1 MSGPAPRGRAAKAWL
16 VAGFLACALPVGLT
30 AAILMPSAQ
39 VPDEAT
45 HTARAAGLLRG
56 AVLASRRWAID
67 PVRGDYAWEAGV
79 KADVPLVAMAL
90 TNTAQPPLQGRKRL
104 KPLNLHAVF
113 FWDVPNTAMYF
124 PAAYVPAA
132 LGMALVAALHGSAP
146 IGFVAARLGSLAAYL
161 ALGAAALAL
170 TLYGEALLLAV
181 LLLPMPLLLAGSV
194 NQDGVLIALTC
205 GAVAALTRPGA
216 GWRLAGLAGL
226 TLLALAKP
234 PYAPLLGLYL
244 ATPGAEGWRW
254 RAAATLAGAAAV
266 GLWVAL
272 TAAFVVVRFNYLLP
286 YSLRPGFYHPGPLYP
301 GNPAAWFD
309 RMDPGAQ
316 LAGLALHPLAL
327 FGVVARTMATWRP
340 PLFAELIGSY
350 GTAAMPVGC
359 WLGWLWALAGA
370 AALAAPGG
378 RPRIAVLLLIIG
390 SLWAV
395 MLSLYVNNTEV
406 GALMVAGF
414 YARYLLPLAPC
425 LVLARAPAAPA
436 PAPVLAFLLTLGL
449 CDAVYFPI
457 LIWRT
462 YGA

>member
-16 VAGFLACALPVGLT
+16 VAGFLSCALPVGLT
-30 AAILMPSAQ
+30 AAILMPSGQ

-79 KADVPLVAMAL
+79 KADVPLVEMAL
-90 TNTAQPPLQGRKRL
+90 TNTARPPLEGRKRL
-104 KPLNLHAVF
+104 KKLNLRAVF
-113 FWDVPNTAMYF
+113 FWDLPNTAMYF
-124 PAAYVPAA
+124 PAAYVPAS

-226 TLLALAKP
+226 TLLAVAKP
-234 PYAPLLGLYL
+234 PYALLLGLSL
-244 ATPGAEGWRW
+244 VTPGAEGWRW
-254 RAAATLAGAAAV
+254 RAAALLAGAAAV

-272 TAAFVVVRFNYLLP
+272 TAAFVVVPFDYFLP
-286 YSLRPGFYHPGPLYP
+286 DSLRPGFYHPGPLYP
-301 GNPAAWFD
+301 GNPAAWFC

-316 LAGLALHPLAL
+316 LAGLAVHPLAL
-327 FGVVARTMATWRP
+327 AGVVARTLAAWRP
-340 PLFAELIGSY
+340 AMFSELIGRY
-350 GTAAMPVGC
+350 GPAVMPVGW
-359 WLGWLWALAGA
+359 WLGWLWGLAGA
-370 AALAAPGG
+370 ALVARGG
-378 RPRIAVLLLIIG
+378 RPRIAVLLLILG
-390 SLWAV
+390 SLWVV
-395 MLSLYVNNTEV
+395 MLSLYIDNTPV
-406 GALMVAGF
+406 GALTVSGF
-414 YARYLLPLAPC
+414 FARYLLPLVPC
-425 LVLARAPAAPA
+425 LVLARAPSWPA
-436 PAPVLAFLLTLGL
+436 PAPVLAFVLALGL
-449 CDAVYFPI
+449 FDAVYFPI

-462 YGA
+462 YGV